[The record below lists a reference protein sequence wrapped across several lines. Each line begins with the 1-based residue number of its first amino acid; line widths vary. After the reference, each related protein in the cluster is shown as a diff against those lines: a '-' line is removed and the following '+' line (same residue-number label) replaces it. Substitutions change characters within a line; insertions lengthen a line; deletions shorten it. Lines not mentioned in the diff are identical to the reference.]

1 MQNSPAANNI
11 LRNSYGY
18 QITEPPTLRSPN
30 TKGFPMTSQQH
41 YHHNTDSYSSS
52 IKQLENKLEGVESL
66 VKKKTSQ
73 IETGTQPQL
82 TRPEN
87 IDNRFKNQYAFN
99 TQ

>member
-1 MQNSPAANNI
+1 MQGNPATNNI

-18 QITEPPTLRSPN
+18 QIIDPPPLRSPN
-30 TKGFPMTSQQH
+30 SKVFPMPAQQH
-41 YHHNTDSYSSS
+41 HHQNTDSFTSS

-73 IETGTQPQL
+73 IETGTQSHG

-87 IDNRFKNQYAFN
+87 IDNRFRSQYAFN
-99 TQ
+99 GP

>member
-1 MQNSPAANNI
+1 MQGSHATNNI

-30 TKGFPMTSQQH
+30 SKGFPMTPQQH
-41 YHHNTDSYSSS
+41 YHHNTDSFTSS
-52 IKQLENKLEGVESL
+52 IKQLENKLDGVESL

-73 IETGTQPQL
+73 VETGTQPHT

-87 IDNRFKNQYAFN
+87 IDNRFRNQYAFN
-99 TQ
+99 AP